1 MQDNNSKKT
10 LFKFA
15 IPALLILI
23 LLAVGSFLFH
33 PFGLFASKSNS
44 SAISSTK
51 SGLDV
56 DAKTKAAPENKVK
69 LSDKELEK
77 KSQQFNSLLKQTRS
91 AKGALSG
98 KELEFNWYMGYWD
111 AESKKA
117 CGIDTPTLPK
127 ETGSAEIPKT
137 LKDLIPAPAK
147 AIDSKKNRIVYEKYK
162 VDGPL
167 VYPQV
172 KDQFVANA
180 DGTID
185 FNKKIN
191 DPELANPSV
200 ESLNAMQL
208 KLLDG
213 ATLLPI
219 APNPGELGN
228 AFIQGHSSN
237 YPQLKSD
244 WNQIFTPFQE
254 KSMVG
259 DSFAIYDCE
268 GRKLIFKVFEAKEI
282 ADSADEA
289 WRDYADKRVVT
300 LQSCILKKRADGT
313 IHPDTRWI
321 TRGELDLDATKK
333 ANGVK

>member
-1 MQDNNSKKT
+1 MQQNNSKKT

-15 IPALLILI
+15 IPALLILVLI
-23 LLAVGSFLFH
+23 TVAGFLFRLG
-33 PFGLFASKSNS
+33 PFAVKPNNS
-44 SAISSTK
+44 SAVSSAK
-51 SGLDV
+51 LLDV
-56 DAKTKAAPENKVK
+56 DAKTKGAPENKIK

-91 AKGALSG
+91 AKGAFSG

-117 CGIDTPTLPK
+117 CGIDTPALPK
-127 ETGSAEIPKT
+127 DAGSAEIPKT
-137 LKDLIPAPAK
+137 LKSIIPAPAK
-147 AIDSKKNRIVYEKYK
+147 AIDNKKNRIVFEKYG

-167 VYPQV
+167 AYPQV
-172 KDQFVANA
+172 KDQFIANS

-191 DPELANPSV
+191 DPELANPSM

-219 APNPGELGN
+219 APNPGEIGN

-244 WNQIFTPFQE
+244 WNKIFLPFQE
-254 KSMVG
+254 KSKVG
-259 DSFAIYDCE
+259 DTFTIYDCE
-268 GRKLIFKVFEAKEI
+268 GRKLIFNVFEAKEI

-289 WRDYADKRVVT
+289 WRDYSDKRVVT
-300 LQSCILKKRADGT
+300 LQSCILKTRPGGT
-313 IHPDTRWI
+313 IHPDARWL
-321 TRGELDLDATKK
+321 TRGELDIDATKK